1 MYKKYLLQTYE
12 HPTNEYVLDSAADLE
27 AIDTE
32 KEWPGSTAID
42 CATGNL
48 YILSPSKEWKEI

>member
-12 HPTNEYVLDSAADLE
+12 HPTNEYVLDSAADLSSIE
-27 AIDTE
+27 E
-32 KEWPGSTAID
+32 EEPGSTAID

-48 YILSPSKEWKEI
+48 YILSPSKEWREI